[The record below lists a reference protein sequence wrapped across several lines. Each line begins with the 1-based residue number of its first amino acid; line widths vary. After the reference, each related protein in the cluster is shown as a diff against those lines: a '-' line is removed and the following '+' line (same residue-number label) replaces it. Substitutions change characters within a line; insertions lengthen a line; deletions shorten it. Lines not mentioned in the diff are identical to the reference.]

1 MSREYISCAD
11 TAKLIR
17 QAIKEAFPGVKFSVR
32 SHVYSGGA
40 SITVEWLDGP
50 NEQQVETVTNRFEA
64 SYFDGSI
71 DFKGSIFHMLDGK
84 PVRFGADSI
93 RCNRSNSDEAI
104 ERAISRVYRTFAENF
119 ERDGIACPTVAQYRN
134 GALFNLQLSGL
145 HTGSNTQTVQQDIR
159 AALYKS
165 SDRLAGKTSKTAGRV
180 FTTHDDGYSRS
191 CGSGFAAVTVDSF
204 HVKGAT
210 KNA

>member
-71 DFKGSIFHMLDGK
+71 DFKGSIFHTLDGK
-84 PVRFGADSI
+84 PV
-93 RCNRSNSDEAI
+93 
-104 ERAISRVYRTFAENF
+104 
-119 ERDGIACPTVAQYRN
+119 
-134 GALFNLQLSGL
+134 
-145 HTGSNTQTVQQDIR
+145 
-159 AALYKS
+159 
-165 SDRLAGKTSKTAGRV
+165 
-180 FTTHDDGYSRS
+180 
-191 CGSGFAAVTVDSF
+191 GSGERGPITAQIQKLYFDLVGGRSPDPHGWREMA
-204 HVKGAT
+204 
-210 KNA
+210 